1 MKEFSYIIKRILQMI
16 HVLLIITVIIFFGM
30 RLIPGDPAV
39 TMLGDHATPQAL
51 EEMRHKLG
59 LDQSV
64 IIQYFLFLKQVITL
78 DFGNSITLNAP
89 VWQLFT
95 QKAAVTLTLT
105 IVTGVFTLIISFV
118 FGYIGGISK
127 NKVVTKTVDTVA
139 LIFISV
145 PEFWIGILLMMI
157 LGLNL
162 GLFPVGGWG
171 TTWPEHLRSMILP
184 GISGALGTSALMIR
198 NIEEEIL
205 KIRRQDY
212 VDFAYSKGLKK
223 NIVRNRYILKN
234 VMVSTI
240 TLFSMRIVYMFAGS
254 VVIETVFALP
264 GLGSML
270 MQGILARDYALVQG
284 LVYIFAVIVL
294 VLNLLTDISYSFINP
309 RIRLE

>member
-1 MKEFSYIIKRILQMI
+1 MREFNYILKRILQMI
-16 HVLLIITVIIFFGM
+16 PVLLIVTVIIFAGM

-59 LDQSV
+59 LDQSLIV
-64 IIQYFLFLKQVITL
+64 QYLIFLKQVLTF

-89 VWQLFT
+89 VWQLFR
-95 QKAAVTLTLT
+95 QKAVVTLTLT
-105 IVTGVFTLIISFV
+105 LMTGLATLIISFL
-118 FGYIGGISK
+118 FGYIGGISRSK
-127 NKVVTKTVDTVA
+127 AVTKIIDTAA

-145 PEFWIGILLMMI
+145 PEFWIGIQLMMI
-157 LGLNL
+157 LGLKL
-162 GLFPVGGWG
+162 GFLPVGGWG
-171 TTWPEHLRSMILP
+171 STWPEHLRSMILP
-184 GISGALGTSALMIR
+184 AISGCLGTSALMIR

-223 NIVRNRYILKN
+223 SIVRDRYILKN

-240 TLFSMRIVYMFAGS
+240 TLFSMRIVHMFAGS

-270 MQGILARDYALVQG
+270 MQGILARDYTLVQG

-294 VLNLLTDISYSFINP
+294 VMNLLTDISYSFINP

>member
-1 MKEFSYIIKRILQMI
+1 MKEFNYIIKRVLQMI
-16 HVLLIITVIIFFGM
+16 PVLLVVTVVIFAGM
-30 RLIPGDPAV
+30 RLIPGSPAI
-39 TMLGDHATPQAL
+39 TMLGDHATPQAV
-51 EEMRHKLG
+51 EELNEKLG
-59 LDQSV
+59 LNEPLIV
-64 IIQYFLFLKQVITL
+64 QYFLFLKQVLTF

-89 VWQLFT
+89 VWDLF
-95 QKAAVTLTLT
+95 QEKAVVTLTLAAM
-105 IVTGVFTLIISFV
+105 TGLFTLVISFL
-118 FGYIGGISK
+118 FGYIGGISR
-127 NKVVTKTVDTVA
+127 NKVVTKTVDTAA

-145 PEFWIGILLMMI
+145 PEFWIGIQLMMI
-157 LGLNL
+157 FGLNL

-171 TTWPEHLRSMILP
+171 TTWGEHLHSMVLP
-184 GISGALGTSALMIR
+184 AIAGGLGTSALMIR

-212 VDFAYSKGLKK
+212 VDFAYSRGLKK
-223 NIVRNRYILKN
+223 SVVRNRYILKN

-264 GLGSML
+264 GLGNLL
-270 MQGILARDYALVQG
+270 MQAILSRDYTLVQG

-294 VLNLLTDISYSFINP
+294 VMNLLTDISYSFINP

>member
-16 HVLLIITVIIFFGM
+16 PVLLIITVIIFFGM

-240 TLFSMRIVYMFAGS
+240 TLFSMRIVYMFAAS

>member
-16 HVLLIITVIIFFGM
+16 PVLLIITVIIFFGM

-139 LIFISV
+139 LICISV

>member
-1 MKEFSYIIKRILQMI
+1 MKELSYIIKRILQMI
-16 HVLLIITVIIFFGM
+16 PVLLIITVIIFFGM